1 MTPHY
6 WNEAKAHL
14 SAVCPIMASLISD
27 YPDGSMVSR
36 GDAFFTLMRSIVGQ
50 QISVKAADAVWGRLE
65 AKVKPMTPQKVLR
78 VRDTTLR
85 SVGLSS
91 QKVVYCKELARYFA
105 QPHVSPEYF
114 HGLSDKDVIRELVS
128 IKGIGVWSAEMFLL
142 FHLQRPDIYPLQDI
156 GMIKALERYYAS
168 GKKLSK
174 DEIILY
180 GERFR
185 PYRSV
190 ATWYLWRALDP
201 VPVAY

>member
-114 HGLSDKDVIRELVS
+114 HELSDKEVIRELVS